1 MLDRGLN
8 PRDVLE
14 FMLGP
19 PRIMQPV
26 LMPPGD
32 EGTVLG
38 QLPVVGQPGRL
49 AHMAQRSL
57 NNPAQSTALNTTQTG
72 AGQLEP
78 HSRIRQ
84 YAKMHQRFTQGD
96 LAKSIEQR
104 RPMDTMPM
112 TDTPSKAPRITRA
125 ILPATQATTPIMQ
138 NKAPNTQITGLE
150 TKDVGRKSHENE
162 CEQQVMP
169 TIEPTDSVAKPGKK
183 EKPRKA
189 VKTER
194 EGTPGGSALK
204 QGPRCAKCIKSHK
217 RCTHRAPQSRT
228 PQPGLDGLFGMLN
241 AVVNHVPASGAPE
254 GYSPAPQPILDPAL
268 TQHVAMLTPRTSEKT
283 AATKRKRSTTSIEN
297 ER

>member
-26 LMPPGD
+26 LMPPGN

-38 QLPVVGQPGRL
+38 QLPVIGQPARL
-49 AHMAQRSL
+49 VPMAQRLL
-57 NNPAQSTALNTTQTG
+57 NNPAQPTALNTTQTG

-78 HSRIRQ
+78 QSQTRP
-84 YAKMHQRFTQGD
+84 YVEMHQRFTQGD
-96 LAKSIEQR
+96 LARSIEQE

-112 TDTPSKAPRITRA
+112 TSTPSKAPRVPRTL
-125 ILPATQATTPIMQ
+125 LPAAQVTTPIMQ
-138 NKAPNTQITGLE
+138 NKAPNTQITGHE
-150 TKDVGRKSHENE
+150 TNDVGQKLQDNE
-162 CEQQVMP
+162 HEQQIMP

-183 EKPRKA
+183 EKTRKA

-217 RCTHRAPQSRT
+217 RCTHRAQQSPT
-228 PQPGLDGLFGMLN
+228 PQPVSDGLFGMFN
-241 AVVNHVPASGAPE
+241 AAVNPVPASGAPE
-254 GYSPAPQPILDPAL
+254 GYTPAPQPIPDPTL
-268 TQHVAMLTPRTSEKT
+268 TQHVAMPTPLTVEKT
-283 AATKRKRSTTSIEN
+283 AATKRKRSVTSVEN

>member
-32 EGTVLG
+32 DGTVLG
-38 QLPVVGQPGRL
+38 QLPVIGQPARL
-49 AHMAQRSL
+49 APMAQRLL
-57 NNPAQSTALNTTQTG
+57 NNPAQPTALNTTQTG
-72 AGQLEP
+72 GGQLEP
-78 HSRIRQ
+78 QSQIRP
-84 YAKMHQRFTQGD
+84 YVEMHQRFTQGD
-96 LAKSIEQR
+96 LARSIEQE

-112 TDTPSKAPRITRA
+112 TSTPSKAPRVPRA
-125 ILPATQATTPIMQ
+125 LLPAAQVTTPTMQ
-138 NKAPNTQITGLE
+138 NKVPNTQVTGHE
-150 TKDVGRKSHENE
+150 TKGVGQKLQDNE
-162 CEQQVMP
+162 SEQQVMP
-169 TIEPTDSVAKPGKK
+169 TIEPTDSAAKPGKK

-217 RCTHRAPQSRT
+217 RCTHRAQQSPT
-228 PQPGLDGLFGMLN
+228 PQPASDGLFGMFN
-241 AVVNHVPASGAPE
+241 AAVNHVPASGAPE
-254 GYSPAPQPILDPAL
+254 GYTPAPQPIPNPTLAQHAAMPTPL
-268 TQHVAMLTPRTSEKT
+268 TAEKT
-283 AATKRKRSTTSIEN
+283 TATKRKRSITSVEN